1 MYYLLGFLTI
11 VIISL
16 LTALIVVALSAKK
29 GENFLIIDSLY
40 RLLINEI
47 ISKGSN
53 DNKICE
59 SEECVRSGQLR
70 SKSIFEKLSTVFP
83 Q

>member
-1 MYYLLGFLTI
+1 MYYLFGFLVI

-16 LTALIVVALSAKK
+16 LTALIVVALTAKK
-29 GENFLIIDSLY
+29 GENYLIIDSLY

-47 ISKGSN
+47 ILKGPN

-59 SEECVRSGQLR
+59 SEECVRSGQL
-70 SKSIFEKLSTVFP
+70 KLVKF
-83 Q
+83 QKYI